1 MAMNASEQKK
11 TATVGEKGRTK
22 FAERKRV
29 LKHGSDGDVVRAFA
43 NKKGK
48 PK

>member
-1 MAMNASEQKK
+1 MPAPSSDKK
-11 TATVGEKGRTK
+11 TVIAGDKAKTK
-22 FAERKRV
+22 IAQRKRV

-48 PK
+48 AK

>member
-1 MAMNASEQKK
+1 MPSRPNKKTEPASE
-11 TATVGEKGRTK
+11 KGKTK

-43 NKKGK
+43 EKKGK
-48 PK
+48 